1 MVAATFPPMLGPAGA
16 IVSQAQYQVRG
27 GLLGALMPP
36 GKPTRRSAGGD
47 HTRKAV
53 PLLIGWEAVET
64 AALWKGGGT
73 AVEFPPP
80 FHRAWKTLRQRR
92 SEFPTVP
99 TASATGHINF

>member
-27 GLLGALMPP
+27 GLLEALMPP

-73 AVEFPPP
+73 QQQSPHLSTGLGKLSAKDAPSFPQFPPLL
-80 FHRAWKTLRQRR
+80 LR
-92 SEFPTVP
+92 V
-99 TASATGHINF
+99 I